1 MTPTAEQE
9 SAEQHISET
18 TLRLGAALALIG
30 AVSLVDEP
38 LYNATKSGASPA
50 RDAFFARV
58 THLGDGLAA
67 LALSAALWPHDRDT
81 AQLVVNA
88 GLRVGVASVVL
99 KSIISRARPY
109 EDAADCAPYR
119 FGLASC
125 VSMPSGHTAT
135 AFSMAH
141 VLAHQYPK
149 QSWLWYGLAVLAG
162 WSRVETNNHWPSDVV
177 AGALLGLWAA
187 DSALKQRASTS
198 DNGTGGA
205 KQEAEATSESRC
217 RCRKLSISKA
227 SVSRLVG
234 AHRAFPS
241 ARTGCL
247 HFVQSDTN

>member
-1 MTPTAEQE
+1 MMLCSTLCCENLPARETLCKFSRAALTDDVRRGEDALPTRALR
-9 SAEQHISET
+9 SAYRRENAQARGNCFRAQYILGYET
-18 TLRLGAALALIG
+18 VFSYRQFIRYSAAPSCAVPARLGVMRAHLRVSCSRADDHRLRSWQHDANRRAGICRAALIG

-149 QSWLWYGLAVLAG
+149 QSWL
-162 WSRVETNNHWPSDVV
+162 
-177 AGALLGLWAA
+177 
-187 DSALKQRASTS
+187 
-198 DNGTGGA
+198 
-205 KQEAEATSESRC
+205 
-217 RCRKLSISKA
+217 
-227 SVSRLVG
+227 
-234 AHRAFPS
+234 
-241 ARTGCL
+241 
-247 HFVQSDTN
+247 